1 MGKESG
7 GTRKRRLR
15 YFRCP
20 SNRRHGN
27 RWTMIDIQIHRE
39 TGLVLI
45 EKENEVIELVKEDV
59 ESLIDFYKENKD
71 KIASKEEFE

>member
-1 MGKESG
+1 
-7 GTRKRRLR
+7 
-15 YFRCP
+15 
-20 SNRRHGN
+20 
-27 RWTMIDIQIHRE
+27 MIDIQIHRE

-71 KIASKEEFE
+71 KIASKKEFL